1 MNAID
6 SIEETPLGERELLA
20 ISAASSG
27 EPLGLALLDI
37 LPVGVLLLDARRPGC
52 PIVSANR
59 AACELTGYPPEE
71 ILRHDARFLEGPASD
86 PEAVREL
93 RAALAGGLA
102 FRGEILG
109 ERRDGSPFWSELT
122 VRPLP
127 DGEGK
132 ISHLLV
138 VQIDVTARR
147 KAEEAKR
154 ESEQRFRAFLECSPD
169 FNIMLSRTGD
179 ILYINR
185 TIPEMTPEQVIG
197 QNVALIFPPDEVERQ
212 LQVLETLFTT
222 GQGTTREVRLGEHWF
237 LARCVPVIRDGQI
250 AEALFVSTEITSQK
264 RIEAALRAAESRLS
278 LALEAGRIG
287 TWEWD
292 VATGRLVWDARQQ
305 ELFGLAPGSFDE
317 SVETFL
323 NLVHPE
329 DRERLR
335 AQTELQKSG
344 FGRSQNEFR
353 IVRPDGSIRW
363 LIGDGL
369 AVVGGEG
376 QPMYFCGINYDVT
389 DRKQV
394 ELELAEA
401 RDRAEAANRAKSRFL
416 ATMSHEIRTPMNGV
430 LGMADLLLHSGLTEE
445 QHRLAETLGSSGQ
458 ALMRM
463 LNQVLDLSK
472 IEAGR
477 MELTEGPF
485 SPRRLIADAV
495 DLVRPYAMEHGLA
508 LEMDVDWPSSL
519 DAVADEMLLRQ
530 ILLNYLDNAIKHT
543 NAGTVRAILSGRPAG
558 GDGDGHWLLRL
569 AVRDTGGGVAPE
581 DRGRLFQPFQQLEG
595 ARLRGGTGLGL
606 AICRR
611 LAELMQGSVGCE
623 STPGAGATFWVE
635 IPVFTAPAP
644 AAAPLWQEAAL
655 APWHGKRVLLA
666 EDDSINQMV
675 ARAMLELLGVGVDIR
690 NNGREVVDTW
700 RDGAWDAVL
709 MDCQMPEL
717 DGWQTTGWIR
727 THEETRTKSR
737 IPIVALTAYAM
748 ASDREHCL
756 QAGMDD
762 VLIKP
767 ITLQS
772 LSGMLDRLWAA

>member
-1 MNAID
+1 M
-6 SIEETPLGERELLA
+6 
-20 ISAASSG
+20 
-27 EPLGLALLDI
+27 
-37 LPVGVLLLDARRPGC
+37 
-52 PIVSANR
+52 SANR
-59 AACELTGYPPEE
+59 AACELTGYPLEE
-71 ILRHDARFLEGPASD
+71 ILKHGAGFLEGPGSD
-86 PEAVREL
+86 PETVREL
-93 RAALAGGLA
+93 RAALSEGVAY
-102 FRGEILG
+102 RGEILG

-122 VRPLP
+122 VRPLH
-127 DGEGK
+127 DEEER
-132 ISHLLV
+132 ISYLLV
-138 VQIDVTARR
+138 VQVDVTARR

-154 ESEQRFRAFLECSPD
+154 ESEQWFRTFLDCSPD

-185 TIPEMTPEQVIG
+185 TVPEMTPEQVTG
-197 QNVALIFPPDEVERQ
+197 QNVALIFPPEEVERQ
-212 LQVLETLFTT
+212 LQVLEVLFTT

-237 LARCVPVIRDGQI
+237 LARCVPVIRDGEI
-250 AEALFVSTEITSQK
+250 TAALFVATEITAQK
-264 RIEAALRAAESRLS
+264 RTEAALRAAESRLS

-292 VATGRLVWDARQQ
+292 VATGRLVWDARQL

-323 NLVHPE
+323 QLVHPD

-335 AQTELQKSG
+335 AKTELQMSG

-363 LIGDGL
+363 LMGDGL
-369 AVVGGEG
+369 AVGGGEG
-376 QPMYFCGINYDVT
+376 PPGYFCGINYDVT

-430 LGMADLLLHSGLTEE
+430 LGMADLLLHSGLTKE

-485 SPRRLIADAV
+485 APRRLIADAA
-495 DLVRPYAMEHGLA
+495 DLVRPCAMEHGLA
-508 LEMDVDWPSSL
+508 LELDIDWPCSL

-543 NAGTVRAILSGRPAG
+543 DVGTVRATLSGRPT
-558 GDGDGHWLLRL
+558 DGEEGRWLLRL
-569 AVRDTGGGVAPE
+569 AVTDSGAGVAAE
-581 DRGRLFQPFQQLEG
+581 DRDRLFQPFQQLEG

-611 LAELMQGSVGCE
+611 LAELMQGSVGYE
-623 STPGAGATFWVE
+623 SEPGAGATFWAEV
-635 IPVFTAPAP
+635 PVSTAPAP
-644 AAAPLWQEAAL
+644 AAEPLWREAVRR
-655 APWHGKRVLLA
+655 PWQGKRVLLA
-666 EDDSINQMV
+666 EDDAVNQMV

-690 NNGREVVDTW
+690 NNGREVVETW
-700 RDGAWDAVL
+700 RDGHWDAVL

-717 DGWQTTGWIR
+717 DGWEATGWIR
-727 THEETRTKSR
+727 THEQTETESR
-737 IPIVALTAYAM
+737 VPIVALTAYAM
-748 ASDREHCL
+748 AADREHCL
-756 QAGMDD
+756 RVGMDD